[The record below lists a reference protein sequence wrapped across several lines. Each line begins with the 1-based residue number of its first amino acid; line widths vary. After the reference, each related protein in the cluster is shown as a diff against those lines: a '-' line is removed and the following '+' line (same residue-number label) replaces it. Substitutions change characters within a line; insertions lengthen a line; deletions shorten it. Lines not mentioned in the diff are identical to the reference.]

1 MKKVFKVFLIIT
13 LLIGLII
20 GGYYGYQKY
29 QEYLEEER
37 IRNAIVKIEY
47 INPLEIEFNEE
58 VKLSDLIVSING
70 TLIDDFKIDTTLV
83 GEKEINFKYINEED
97 IKVPRKVKVKIVD
110 NTSPVIWLG
119 NSYTVNVGTTKK
131 LEDMIMY
138 GDDYDDNPKCTIIGE
153 YDLNTVGNYNLT
165 MKVEDFSGNVKEKEF
180 TLKVV
185 KPSNTSSSSSSSKSI
200 QFSKLYNEY
209 KNDNTL
215 IGIDVSKWQGDIDYE
230 KVKEAGVEFVFI
242 KLGGQN
248 GIDGEYYIDPK
259 FERNIE
265 GFKSVDIPVG
275 LYFYSYAKNVKGA
288 KADALWVINQIKD
301 LKIDLPIAFDWE
313 NWSKFNSFHVSFNT
327 LTKSAGEFIST
338 LEKHGYKGMLYSSK
352 SYLEDIWLENN
363 YITWLAHYTS
373 QTDYMGDYK
382 CWQRTSSAKISGIT
396 ANTVDFDIC
405 YK

>member
-313 NWSKFNSFHVSFNT
+313 NWSKFNGFHVSFNT

-363 YITWLAHYTS
+363 YTTWLAHYTS